1 MSKLSVFKKN
11 SPASAGLLFA
21 SKRGMHQIIIGFF
34 LALGSTAFCADFHQ
48 LQKRF
53 KEQMLHETSVGYH
66 SDKPTAPVHIPG
78 LSGKSTPEEIMFNRT
93 ILSHPQ
99 KCLFQGESS
108 VEGEGWQ
115 DSSRVKVI
123 STSEVKADKNTEH
136 FLRACESIKKELGPG
151 SCSVIEIAG
160 HAEGFSVG
168 LGEVFGFKVEQGKWK
183 QFPQNEELFKKVVG
197 CIQEI
202 SWKHAPVVF
211 SSCGAGSVED
221 HFPIHNLK
229 GKKLYY
235 PSKHEAQQLMSNIL
249 ERTVYSAL
257 GAENVQDWGKHCR
270 DGWCKTEPLPY
281 IGKNLEPASLQ
292 TLPLPRLI
300 WNHEGE
306 RIPHD

>member
-1 MSKLSVFKKN
+1 
-11 SPASAGLLFA
+11 
-21 SKRGMHQIIIGFF
+21 
-34 LALGSTAFCADFHQ
+34 
-48 LQKRF
+48 
-53 KEQMLHETSVGYH
+53 MLHETNVGYH

-78 LSGKSTPEEIMFNRT
+78 LSGASTPEEVAFNQT
-93 ILSHPQ
+93 ILNHPQ

-123 STSEVKADKNTEH
+123 PTSETPSDNNTEQ

-168 LGEVFGFKVEQGKWK
+168 LGEVFGFKVEKGEWK
-183 QFPQNEELFKKVVG
+183 QFPQDENLFKKVVG
-197 CIQEI
+197 CIKEI
-202 SWKHAPVVF
+202 SWKQAPVVF

-221 HFPIHNLK
+221 HFPIEKLK

-249 ERTVYSAL
+249 ERTVFSAL

-270 DGWCKTEPLPY
+270 DGWCKTVPATTTRTNT
-281 IGKNLEPASLQ
+281 GKHLLQ
-292 TLPLPRLI
+292 TLPQPKLF
-300 WNHEGE
+300 WSHEGG
-306 RIPHD
+306 RIFND